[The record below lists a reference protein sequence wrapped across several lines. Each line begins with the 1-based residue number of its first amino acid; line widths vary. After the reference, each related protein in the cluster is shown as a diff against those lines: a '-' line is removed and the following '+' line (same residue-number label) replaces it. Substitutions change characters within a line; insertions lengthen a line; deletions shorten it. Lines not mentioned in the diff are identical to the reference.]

1 MSNNSSNRPA
11 EDQQPDQP
19 SIRTVIRRSNNIQ
32 IQPEDHYSE
41 EAVRPDTRSWNDYR
55 GSVDYS
61 RSEAIGF
68 ERTNLLELVAGQ
80 NNFIGISEEHPAP
93 ERIRYEEEQYYNSV
107 TSQTGRGS
115 PFTVQR
121 DTPISTL
128 VTLYPRGYPVF
139 EFTDPVTGSTSHAA
153 FPSARDTRL
162 DRNSRIILQA
172 LEVSFQDPNPYEW
185 EQYYQGN

>member
-1 MSNNSSNRPA
+1 MSINSSNRPA
-11 EDQQPDQP
+11 EDQEPDQP
-19 SIRTVIRRSNNIQ
+19 STRTEIRRSNNIQ
-32 IQPEDHYSE
+32 IQPEEHYSE

-55 GSVDYS
+55 RSADYS
-61 RSEAIGF
+61 RSEAIEF
-68 ERTNLLELVAGQ
+68 ERTNLQELVAGQ

-93 ERIRYEEEQYYNSV
+93 ERIRYLGEEHYNSV

-115 PFTVQR
+115 ALTVL
-121 DTPISTL
+121 TNPIRTL

-139 EFTDPVTGSTSHAA
+139 EFTDPVTGNTSHAA

-172 LEVSFQDPNPYEW
+172 LEVSFQDPNPYDW
-185 EQYYQGN
+185 EQYYHGN